1 MNNLFRGRQNEQLAQ
16 KCDPRDLD
24 EFFGQEKLLAE
35 DGPLFK
41 LIVKDKM
48 LSSVFYGPPGCGK
61 TALAKIIARRTKS
74 EFIRLNAV
82 TAKTDDLRA
91 SLKTAQQNRL
101 IGNSTLLFID
111 EIHRFNKMVQDGLL
125 PALEEDLVTLIGTTT
140 KNPFFYLIPP
150 LRSRILLFEFEK
162 LSQDALGLILKQ
174 AERREGFTLEEKA
187 RDYLIQFSNGDARR
201 MFNLLQTA
209 LVLSELSN
217 VTVDDLEKI
226 IQRQQVL
233 YDRDEDYH
241 FDIISAYIKSIRGSD
256 PDASLHWLSL
266 MLEGGEDPLYIARRL
281 IVLASE
287 DIGLADSFSLVLAVA
302 AYDAVDMIG
311 MPEARIILSHVTLYL
326 ALQPKSNSS
335 YLAISKALE
344 YVKTKETGDVP
355 DYLKSSHPAVKNY
368 RYPHDFKYH
377 YVVQEYMKER
387 LRFYEPG
394 ILGQEREM
402 KKRLDFLKNLRKE
415 EHNDQQEGDS

>member
-1 MNNLFRGRQNEQLAQ
+1 MNNIFQGRQNEQLAH
-16 KCDPRDLD
+16 KCDPRDLN
-24 EFFGQEKLLAE
+24 EFFGQEKLLAG

-82 TAKTDDLRA
+82 TAKTDDLRV
-91 SLKTAQQNRL
+91 SLKRAQQNRL

-125 PALEEDLVTLIGTTT
+125 PALEDGLVTLIGTTT

-150 LRSRILLFEFEK
+150 LRSRVLLFEFEK
-162 LSQDALGLILKQ
+162 LSHNALGLILKQ
-174 AERREGFTLEEKA
+174 AEKREGFTIEEKG

-209 LVLSELSN
+209 LLLAEHSQ
-217 VTVDDLEKI
+217 VTVGDLEKI

-233 YDRDEDYH
+233 YDRDENYH
-241 FDIISAYIKSIRGSD
+241 YDIISAYIKSIRGSD
-256 PDASLHWLSL
+256 PDASLHWLSI
-266 MLEGGEDPLYIARRL
+266 MLEGGEDPLFIARRL
-281 IVLASE
+281 IILASE

-311 MPEARIILSHVTLYL
+311 MPEARIILSHTTLYL

-344 YVKTKETGDVP
+344 HVKKEGASDVP

-377 YVVQEYMKER
+377 YVVQEYMREK

-402 KKRLDFLKNLRKE
+402 KKRLDFLNNLQKEDKKN
-415 EHNDQQEGDS
+415 QQEGDS

>member
-344 YVKTKETGDVP
+344 YVKTKETSDVP